1 MSTNNS
7 EKKVDNKKRL
17 LGFAAAGLLALAAIV
32 VCSILQSLNI
42 SGFVWLYQLII
53 IIACVAGIYFIIR
66 NFIYEY
72 SYTFSK
78 DHFIIHQLVG
88 SRDNVLFAVAY
99 DDILGYAP
107 LSTLKADPEKIKK
120 LDKFYVP
127 SSNLEIFYLK
137 YHDINADCDKIL
149 TFKPSAA
156 VLDKLSEKTA

>member
-1 MSTNNS
+1 MATNNS
-7 EKKVDNKKRL
+7 EKKVGGKKKI
-17 LGFAAAGLLALAAIV
+17 LGLAAAALLAIAAFV
-32 VCSILQSLNI
+32 VCSILNSLNI
-42 SGFVWLYQLII
+42 TGFVWIYQTVI
-53 IIACVAGIYFIIR
+53 IIACCVGIYFIL
-66 NFIYEY
+66 NKFIYEY

-78 DHFIIHQLVG
+78 DHFLSHQLVG

-99 DDILGYAP
+99 SDILGYAP

-137 YHDINADCDKIL
+137 YHDVTADCDKIL
-149 TFKPSAA
+149 TFKPSKA